1 VLLRHA
7 GIVVA
12 TLFLARVARSSDP
25 QRPVR
30 FDYEAEPSCP
40 DESAW
45 VASVLSRAPA
55 ARSANTDEP
64 AWTLRARIAH
74 EGNRFS
80 GRLQV
85 VTPESVS
92 DTRRFR
98 GNSCEQVALALA
110 IAAALSVDPEHGG
123 AATTDSAD
131 APPLV
136 EASPPPPPPAAPVI
150 TRPAEHPLARARSDD
165 AVHPLM
171 HWTLELGAS
180 ALATHAVID
189 SILWGGELVGFVR
202 PEPGPPLGVRLSAGF
217 AASPTID
224 APPGGAR
231 FYFPNLALEGCVIGV
246 ERATW
251 SVGACGGARGAA
263 LVGSGLGVNRPSN
276 ATRGWLSWMGGLRS
290 ELGASG
296 GFRLELGA
304 SLVIRQ
310 TRYTYTFERPP
321 VTITDPPRLGWELTL
336 GVMLPR

>member
-12 TLFLARVARSSDP
+12 TLFLASSARSADP

-30 FDYEAEPSCP
+30 FDYEAESTCP
-40 DESAW
+40 DESTW
-45 VASVLSRAPA
+45 VGSVFSRAPA
-55 ARSANTDEP
+55 ARPAIADEP
-64 AWTLRARIAH
+64 AWTLRARIAR
-74 EGNRFS
+74 EGNRFA

-123 AATTDSAD
+123 AATTESVD
-131 APPLV
+131 APPPV
-136 EASPPPPPPAAPVI
+136 EPSPPPPAPTPSANI
-150 TRPAEHPLARARSDD
+150 RPADHPPLRSEDAARPQA
-165 AVHPLM
+165 

-180 ALATHAVID
+180 ALVTHAVID
-189 SILWGGELVGFVR
+189 SILWGGELVGFLR
-202 PEPGPPLGVRLSAGF
+202 PEPEPPLGLRLSAGF

-231 FYFPNLALEGCVIGV
+231 FYFPNVALEGCVLGV
-246 ERATW
+246 DRATW

-263 LVGSGLGVNRPSN
+263 LLASGLGVNRPSS

-296 GFRLELGA
+296 GFRAELGA
-304 SLVIRQ
+304 ALVVRQ
-310 TRYTYTFERPP
+310 TRYTYTFDRPP
-321 VTITDPPRLGWELTL
+321 VTITDPPLLGWELTL